1 MASRSTGATLGPDLA
16 YATALRFGEL
26 AWRSPD
32 RTRAPSGRPCPTDL
46 PRRFSGSAA
55 SSRYSSVI
63 EPFLTV
69 SLENLKNPISGFGV
83 VLGLFLGF
91 TLFLYPKKLP
101 HGVRQPYS
109 TEYSRVQP
117 CTAVYS
123 CLCTHSCTLFR

>member
-1 MASRSTGATLGPDLA
+1 MASRSIGATLGPDLA
-16 YATALRFGEL
+16 YATTLRFGEL

-69 SLENLKNPISGFGV
+69 SLENLENPMSRFGM
-83 VLGLFLGF
+83 VLGRFLGF
-91 TLFLYPKKLP
+91 TTAKIYPAGYGSHTRL
-101 HGVRQPYS
+101 S
-109 TEYSRVQP
+109 TQEYSRVQP
-117 CTAVYS
+117 CTAVF
-123 CLCTHSCTLFR
+123 THTA